1 MIMIAIYAF
10 THSLE
15 LLAIGLLFL
24 IYQMY
29 LQFQMIKSKR
39 YIEAFKSNSHVGLV
53 IAMIF
58 FIENQN
64 ELFS

>member
-1 MIMIAIYAF
+1 MID
-10 THSLE
+10 
-15 LLAIGLLFL
+15 LLDPTNVITRF
-24 IYQMY
+24 
-29 LQFQMIKSKR
+29 FNSER

>member
-1 MIMIAIYAF
+1 
-10 THSLE
+10 
-15 LLAIGLLFL
+15 
-24 IYQMY
+24 MY
-29 LQFQMIKSKR
+29 LQFQMIKSER